1 MLIKS
6 KLNAPRIVKNT
17 ISRLNLFNDFDA
29 IKLGLI
35 TAPAGYGKT
44 NLLCEW
50 AIQKQDNSAW
60 FSIDKYDNTPQQFAN
75 YFIFSLAEIEG
86 INCPATIE
94 IVKQSNELDLI
105 SLFTLFFN
113 ETSEQHAAIS
123 IVFDDFHHITD
134 NNILQALSFFI
145 KHMPNNWQM
154 LMSSRSPTQLPISNL
169 RIKQQLFELNIEK
182 LSFSDEESLQFFE
195 ASLSFS
201 LPTPVVLN
209 LNQAVSGW
217 PTALQLVAILSKDA
231 DSFSEYAQQIA
242 QNEHIYLWDYFDEEV
257 FTHLSEQLQ
266 TLLLRIAPL
275 SKINAHIINQL
286 CETNEGAPLLAQLN
300 EQSNLIIKLPKQD
313 DWYACNSFL
322 KNFLRYKSQQNN
334 IKLLTDKE
342 VATLWLGQHQA
353 DEAMPYVLRSADQE
367 LTISLLQQ
375 AGWALF
381 HDGQFNQLQECF
393 SLIKQAIWLHPEL
406 VILKAWMLQ
415 SHHQHYKVAPFIKQA
430 EKMFSEH
437 DLTLSPETLSE
448 LMVIKAQISINQ
460 GRISDALKQAQDTLS
475 NLAAPTSTRTN
486 IIAQTIIGESYH
498 CLGKLEPA
506 YQCFQEV
513 ILLASEQDMHQNIIW
528 CLYQQAEILQ
538 AQSLHQKAEDH
549 LNSAIILIKKH
560 HLESLPLYAFPLHFR
575 VQRAY
580 QAGQFELANQLC
592 EQALEVLKTYDE
604 QWLLYTYT
612 LQAKVAL
619 ERGSSDQAKHLID
632 EVERLLRNQNYHSDW
647 IASANYARL
656 KYWRLTND
664 VAAIEKWLQQAPKP
678 VSAFNHFDQCH
689 NRNLI
694 RAFIKLGQFDEALQ
708 VAQKNMSDA
717 QSCELQMEVNRN
729 LILLTSIETKLQKF
743 SNAKLHLHQAVESSL
758 YTGLDTC
765 FIRESENHKPIYQEL
780 ANDPS
785 MIASVKTKLMKLLS
799 LSGISLNEGPKNPFD
814 SAAVIKITN
823 HTRTP
828 RLVKNIPLTPRE
840 WQVLGLIHSGC
851 RNHEIANS
859 MGVAPTTIKSHIRN
873 VYQKLGLENRKEA
886 LQLSEQLVALI

>member
-6 KLNAPRIVKNT
+6 KINTPCIVKNA
-17 ISRLNLFNDFDA
+17 ISRLPLLEDFNA

-50 AIQKQDNSAW
+50 AIAQQTSSW
-60 FSIDKYDNTPQQFAN
+60 FSIDKYDNDPQQFAN
-75 YFIFSLAEIEG
+75 YFMFSLADIEG
-86 INCPATIE
+86 VNCPASIE
-94 IVKQSNELDLI
+94 MVKQSNELNLI
-105 SLFTLFFN
+105 TLFTLFFN
-113 ETSEQHAAIS
+113 ETAEQPFPLR
-123 IVFDDFHHITD
+123 IVLDDFHHID
-134 NNILQALSFFI
+134 NNEILQALSFFI
-145 KHMPNNWQM
+145 KHMPNHWQI
-154 LMSSRSPTQLPISNL
+154 LISSRSSTQLPISSL
-169 RIKQQLFELNIEK
+169 RIKQQLFELTIDA
-182 LSFSDEESLQFFE
+182 LSFDDKESLLFF
-195 ASLSFS
+195 AKSLSFP
-201 LPTPVVLN
+201 LPQTMVLE
-209 LNQAVSGW
+209 LNKAVSGW
-217 PTALQLVAILSKDA
+217 PTALQLVAILSKDVE
-231 DSFSEYAQQIA
+231 SFSVYAQQIA
-242 QNEHIYLWDYFDEEV
+242 KNEHIYLWDYFDEEV
-257 FTHLSEQLQ
+257 FTHLSDELQ

-275 SKINAHIINQL
+275 SKINAEIINQL
-286 CETNEGAPLLAQLN
+286 CNTNDGVPLLAQLN

-313 DWYACNSFL
+313 NWYACNSFL
-322 KNFLRYKSQQNN
+322 KNFLRHKSQQNN
-334 IKLLTDKE
+334 IKFLSDKE
-342 VATLWLGQHQA
+342 VAKLWLGLQQA
-353 DEAMPYVLRSADQE
+353 DEAMPYVLRSADQT

-393 SLIKQAIWLHPEL
+393 NLIKQSIWLHPEL
-406 VILKAWMLQ
+406 VVLKAWMLQ

-430 EKMFSEH
+430 EKMFSKQN
-437 DLTLSPETLSE
+437 LTLSPETLSE

-475 NLAAPTSTRTN
+475 NLSAPTSTRSH

-513 ILLASEQDMHQNIIW
+513 ILLANDQDMHQNIIW

-549 LNSAIILIKKH
+549 LNSAIQLIKKH
-560 HLESLPLYAFPLHFR
+560 HLESLPLYAFPIHFR

-580 QAGQFELANQLC
+580 QAGQFELADQLC
-592 EQALEVLKTYDE
+592 EQALDVIKAYDE

-612 LQAKVAL
+612 LQTKVAL
-619 ERGSSDQAKHLID
+619 ERGNNKQAKHLID
-632 EVERLLRNQNYHSDW
+632 EIERLLRNQNYHSDW

-656 KYWRLTND
+656 KYWRLNND
-664 VAAIEKWLQQAPKP
+664 IAAIEKWLQQAPKP
-678 VSAFNHFDQCH
+678 ITALNHFDQCH

-694 RAFIKLGQFDEALQ
+694 RAYIKLGQFDDALEI
-708 VAQKNMSDA
+708 AKTNMSDA
-717 QSCELQMEVNRN
+717 QSCELQMEINRN

-743 SNAKLHLHQAVESSL
+743 SNAKQHLHQAVESSL

-785 MIASVKTKLMKLLS
+785 MIASVKDKLMQLLS

-814 SAAVIKITN
+814 SAAIIKITN

>member
-6 KLNAPRIVKNT
+6 KLNAPRIVKNAIT
-17 ISRLNLFNDFDA
+17 RLHLLDGFDA

-50 AIQKQDNSAW
+50 ALTQQSLAW
-60 FSIDKYDNTPQQFAN
+60 FSIDKYDNDPQQFAN
-75 YFIFSLAEIEG
+75 YFMYSLAEIEG
-86 INCPATIE
+86 VNCPASIE
-94 IVKQSNELDLI
+94 MVKQSNELDLI
-105 SLFTLFFN
+105 ALFTLFFN
-113 ETSEQHAAIS
+113 ETAEQQSPVS
-123 IVFDDFHHITD
+123 IALDDFHHIID

-145 KHMPNNWQM
+145 KHMPNHWQI
-154 LMSSRSPTQLPISNL
+154 LISARTSTQLPISSL
-169 RIKQQLFELNIEK
+169 RIKQQLFELTIEN
-182 LSFSDEESLQFFE
+182 LAFEDQESLLFFE
-195 ASLSFS
+195 SN
-201 LPTPVVLN
+201 LPFALPPATVLN
-209 LNQAVSGW
+209 LNEAVSGW
-217 PTALQLVAILSKDA
+217 PTALQLVAILSKDVE
-231 DSFSEYAQQIA
+231 SFSEYAQQIA
-242 QNEHIYLWDYFDEEV
+242 KNEHVYLWDYFDEEV
-257 FTHLSEQLQ
+257 FTHLSEKLQ

-275 SKINAHIINQL
+275 SKINAEIINQL
-286 CETNEGAPLLAQLN
+286 CDTDDGAPLLAQLS

-322 KNFLRYKSQQNN
+322 KNFLRHKSQQNN
-334 IKLLTDKE
+334 IKLLTDTE
-342 VATLWLGQHQA
+342 VATLWLGQQQA
-353 DEAMPYVLRSADQE
+353 DEALPYVLRSADQG
-367 LTISLLQQ
+367 LTVSLLQQ

-393 SLIKQAIWLHPEL
+393 NLIKQAIWLHPEL

-430 EKMFSEH
+430 EKMFVEH

-460 GRISDALKQAQDTLS
+460 GRVSDALKQAQDTLS
-475 NLAAPTSTRTN
+475 NLTAPTSTRTN

-498 CLGKLEPA
+498 CLGKLELA

-549 LNSAIILIKKH
+549 LNSAVKLIKDH

-580 QAGQFELANQLC
+580 QAGQFELADQLC
-592 EQALEVLKTYDE
+592 EQALEVIKAYDE

-612 LQAKVAL
+612 LQTKVAL
-619 ERGSSDQAKHLID
+619 ERGNNTQAKWLID
-632 EVERLLRNQNYHSDW
+632 EIERLLRNQNYHSDW
-647 IASANYARL
+647 IAAANYARL
-656 KYWRLTND
+656 KYWRKNND
-664 VAAIEKWLQQAPKP
+664 VAAIEKWLIKAPKP
-678 VSAFNHFDQCH
+678 TTALNHFDQCH

-694 RAFIKLGQFDEALQ
+694 RAYIKLGQFDEALQ
-708 VAQKNMSDA
+708 IAKTNMSDA
-717 QSCELQMEVNRN
+717 QSCELQMELNRN

-743 SNAKLHLHQAVESSL
+743 SNAKQHLHQAVESSL

-785 MIASVKTKLMKLLS
+785 MIASVKEKLMQLLS

-851 RNHEIANS
+851 RNHEIADS